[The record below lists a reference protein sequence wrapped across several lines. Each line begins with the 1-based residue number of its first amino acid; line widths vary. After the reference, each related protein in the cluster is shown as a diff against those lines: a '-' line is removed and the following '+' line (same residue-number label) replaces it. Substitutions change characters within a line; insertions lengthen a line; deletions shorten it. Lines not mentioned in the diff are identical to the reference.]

1 MSNIFKIDY
10 DTHKSYKHVK
20 PRLKDFIY
28 NNVKFIF
35 SFVISLI
42 WLIFLS
48 RTSKKIKKG
57 KFNST
62 NKFFKHG
69 VVSLENNHLVSK
81 LRQILSEEIKVI
93 DKKINDMPIN
103 DRGIDNTINSY
114 KKTDHPEIYSH
125 VEKNI
130 LDMPEIKEILSN
142 FFNSKIPKLVHLNI
156 HLNQED
162 DIYVFKHDKH
172 DVFDDEMNFFHV
184 DTNLNTIKLMVYLTD
199 VTSEE
204 NGAFEY
210 VLESN
215 ELFTF
220 KNFLIRR
227 VIRKIGAY
235 KRDLKAKKMLL
246 SLPNFIRIKNDLS
259 DFSKNSKL
267 GIHIKNNKKTFLSNN
282 NIIIFDPLGIHRG
295 GRVKRGKRIAI
306 QLVFCSDNFSWQIR

>member
-1 MSNIFKIDY
+1 
-10 DTHKSYKHVK
+10 
-20 PRLKDFIY
+20 
-28 NNVKFIF
+28 
-35 SFVISLI
+35 
-42 WLIFLS
+42 
-48 RTSKKIKKG
+48 
-57 KFNST
+57 
-62 NKFFKHG
+62 
-69 VVSLENNHLVSK
+69 
-81 LRQILSEEIKVI
+81 
-93 DKKINDMPIN
+93 
-103 DRGIDNTINSY
+103 
-114 KKTDHPEIYSH
+114 
-125 VEKNI
+125 
-130 LDMPEIKEILSN
+130 MPEIKEILSN